1 MTFEDVQ
8 PYLKIMVCIKS
19 GQIHDHEKWI
29 FKGKLLE
36 IVNDFNYLGTY
47 LTIMDILLLT
57 KKPWQTK
64 D

>member
-36 IVNDFNYLGTY
+36 IVNDS
-47 LTIMDILLLT
+47 
-57 KKPWQTK
+57 
-64 D
+64 